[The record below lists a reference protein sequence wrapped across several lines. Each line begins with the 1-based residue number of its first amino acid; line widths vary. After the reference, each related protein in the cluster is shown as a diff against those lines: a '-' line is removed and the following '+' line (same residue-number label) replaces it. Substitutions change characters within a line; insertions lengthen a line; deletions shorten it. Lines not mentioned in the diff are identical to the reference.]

1 MQRVLHS
8 ICTARILLNLRK
20 AANEDRAWLSEIPT
34 DSDSDSNTRS
44 RENHRAV
51 SGRQRTALSSVILGV
66 DTWFRDTR
74 TYPIDHMIQT
84 DTETTF

>member
-1 MQRVLHS
+1 MERVLYS

-20 AANEDRAWLSEIPT
+20 AANEDRAWLSEFST
-34 DSDSDSNTRS
+34 DSDSNGTTRS
-44 RENHRAV
+44 RENHRTV

-74 TYPIDHMIQT
+74 TYPIDHMMQT